1 MKRVLLLTLTL
12 GTLLEV
18 KAQWAKIDSTLLVV
32 KPRFEVQYV
41 DTLIDFGTG
50 MKLRTQMCLPVTS
63 EAFPVVLTRN
73 PYVPVQMT
81 LSQMGAPRQ
90 YAERGIG
97 YVLNHPRGTGG
108 SEGQF
113 QPNIYEREDG
123 LAVVG
128 WLDRQPWITAIGLTG
143 TSYMSLTC
151 WIIADS
157 LPDKVKCIHQHHY
170 GVDRHLSAY
179 NSGLFRQDILTA
191 WSISNAREPIKKPK
205 VNPEAPYYVEERYMP
220 QVHMDVDLLGCEL
233 PWYRDWITHTDYTDP
248 YWHQGVWETLR
259 SIPPLIKVPCTI
271 VAGHFDHHNE
281 GTLLG
286 YQLLSDA
293 TKAKSRLIVG
303 AWNHSFVTTPTAH
316 HPQHD
321 KDFNVD
327 ADAFNW
333 MYALLVEGKEPE
345 HEVLVYN
352 IGEDEWRHFDQ
363 WPVDAER
370 YKAYYLTSISDVADV
385 RAYHLVTDASLLP
398 HKDEQHYIYDPENP
412 VISVGG
418 ETLFTSERTRGS
430 IQQPEVG
437 YRPDVLSYLS
447 DPLDEDLNIDGKIRA
462 VVWMNTDVDDTALTF
477 KVSEVLPDGTAY
489 NIRSGITT
497 MAYRNNR
504 LGTRQ
509 TYSPDEVVELTI
521 EALPILWQIKKGHRL
536 RIDITS
542 SNFPEYSIHSN
553 YAGIW
558 SLQTKTRVAHQT
570 LFVDALHP
578 SRIEIPCSNPS
589 LTTK

>member
-1 MKRVLLLTLTL
+1 MKRVLLLTLAL

-18 KAQWAKIDSTLLVV
+18 KAQWAKIDSTRLDVE
-32 KPRFEVQYV
+32 PRFEVQYV
-41 DTLIDFGTG
+41 DTLIDYG
-50 MKLRTQMCLPVTS
+50 MGIRLRTQMCLPVTT

-73 PYVPVQMT
+73 PYVPAQMS

-113 QPNIYEREDG
+113 EPNIYERQDG

-128 WLDRQPWITAIGLTG
+128 WLDRQPWISAIGLTG

-191 WSISNAREPIKKPK
+191 WSISNAREPIRKPK
-205 VNPEAPYYVEERYMP
+205 VDSAAPYYNEERYMP

-248 YWHQGVWETLR
+248 YWHQGVWATLR
-259 SIPPLIKVPCTI
+259 SIPPRIKVPCTI

-281 GTLLG
+281 GTILG

-293 TKAKSRLIVG
+293 TKARSRLIVG

-316 HPQHD
+316 HPCHD
-321 KDFNVD
+321 KDFDVD

-333 MYALLVEGKEPE
+333 MYSLLVEDKEPE

-352 IGEDEWRHFDQ
+352 IGEDVWRHFDQ
-363 WPVDAER
+363 WPTATAHHM
-370 YKAYYLTSISDVADV
+370 AYYLTSASDTDD
-385 RAYHLVTDASLLP
+385 RNAYHLVTDVSLLP
-398 HKDEQHYIYDPENP
+398 HKDEQHYVYDPKNP
-412 VISVGG
+412 VMSVGG

-447 DPLDEDLNIDGKIRA
+447 DPLTEDLNINGRIKA
-462 VVWMNTDVDDTALTF
+462 VVWMSTDVDDTALTF

-497 MAYRNNR
+497 MAYRNDR

-509 TYSPDEVVELTI
+509 SYSPGEVVELTF
-521 EALPILWQIKKGHRL
+521 EALPILWQVKKGHRL
-536 RIDITS
+536 RIDISS

-553 YAGIW
+553 YAGVW
-558 SLQTKTRVAHQT
+558 SLQTQTRVAHQT
-570 LFVDALHP
+570 LYIDAQHP
-578 SRIEIPCSNPS
+578 SRIEIPY
-589 LTTK
+589 

>member
-1 MKRVLLLTLTL
+1 MKRLFILILALYYLLPAR
-12 GTLLEV
+12 
-18 KAQWAKIDSTLLVV
+18 AQWAKLDSTRLDVE
-32 KPRFEVQYV
+32 PRFEVQYV
-41 DTLIDFGTG
+41 DTLIDYG
-50 MKLRTQMCLPVTS
+50 MGIKLRTQMCLPVTTD
-63 EAFPVVLTRN
+63 AFPVVLTRN
-73 PYVPVQMT
+73 PYVPAQMK

-113 QPNIYEREDG
+113 EPNIYERQDG

-128 WLDRQPWITAIGLTG
+128 WLDRQPWISAIGLTG

-205 VNPEAPYYVEERYMP
+205 VDPAAPYYAEERYMP
-220 QVHMDVDLLGCEL
+220 QVRMDVDLLGCEL

-248 YWHQGVWETLR
+248 YWHQGVWATLR
-259 SIPPLIKVPCTI
+259 SIPPRIKVPCTI

-281 GTLLG
+281 GTILG

-293 TKAKSRLIVG
+293 TKARSRLIVG

-316 HPQHD
+316 HPCHD
-321 KDFNVD
+321 KDFDVD

-333 MYALLVEGKEPE
+333 MYSLLVEGKEPM

-352 IGEDEWRHFDQ
+352 IGEDVWRHFDQ
-363 WPVDAER
+363 WPDTTGHC
-370 YKAYYLTSISDVADV
+370 KAYYLTSVSNAEDQN
-385 RAYHLVTDASLLP
+385 AYHIVTDASLLP
-398 HKDEQHYIYDPENP
+398 SKDEQHFVYDPKNP
-412 VISVGG
+412 VMSVGG

-430 IQQPEVG
+430 IQQPEAG

-447 DPLDEDLNIDGKIRA
+447 DPLTEDLNINGRIKA
-462 VVWMNTDVDDTALTF
+462 VVWMSTDVDDTALTF

-509 TYSPDEVVELTI
+509 SYTPGEVVELTF
-521 EALPILWQIKKGHRL
+521 EALPILWQVKKGHRL
-536 RIDITS
+536 RIDISS

-553 YAGIW
+553 YAGVW
-558 SLQTKTRVAHQT
+558 SLQTQTRLAHQT
-570 LFVDALHP
+570 LYIDAQHP
-578 SRIEIPCSNPS
+578 SRIEIPY
-589 LTTK
+589 